1 MLATLGIFLP
11 GFVLVPFL
19 DRIVAV
25 VRTNR
30 WAGGFLEGVNVAAL
44 GLIAAVALQLG
55 RAALVDP
62 ITISIALVSFV
73 VLLRAPLAAPPLVI
87 AGGVVGVLLLR

>member
-1 MLATLGIFLP
+1 LSSCRSSTGSW
-11 GFVLVPFL
+11 
-19 DRIVAV
+19 RSSVAV
-25 VRTNR
+25 AG
-30 WAGGFLEGVNVAAL
+30 AGGFLEGVNVAAL

>member
-1 MLATLGIFLP
+1 MRGSLGEIAGVFAKL
-11 GFVLVPFL
+11 GLVAFGGP
-19 DRIVAV
+19 VAH
-25 VRTNR
+25 
-30 WAGGFLEGVNVAAL
+30 VAAL

-55 RAALVDP
+55 LAALVDP

-73 VLLRAPLAAPPLVI
+73 VLLRAPLAAPLLVI